1 LCDSKFPIQ
10 AFERMKKKFILLF
23 LFLHSFLLGE
33 EKKITVNQCIELALQ
48 NHPSLFVAI
57 EDDKKSI
64 ADYKIAR
71 SMRSIIVDG
80 EVRTVEYT
88 RSDSSADS
96 RFSIPGEDTDIG
108 LLAGLS
114 FTYNLYNAKKDVI
127 EDQARTNIDIA
138 KVRNYQIKNKIIYEV
153 KSAYYGYLLARD
165 VLKIREEIYQK
176 YQSKANLS
184 KQLFEQGSRPV
195 LDVSKAE
202 VYLANAQLQ
211 LEKARNEERKMK
223 QSLYYAMGLEENEQI
238 EVIPESVDLNML
250 PQLNCTLANLYRMCE
265 VYNPEL
271 RIVRLQK
278 KIAQLKVSEES
289 GSHYPTVD
297 LLLGLGYENKRLYGM
312 GNIGNNFEANSW
324 SPAFHG
330 AIRAALPIYSGGR
343 ISARVDSATADYNK
357 MIYREKEVLTTIKNQ
372 LRDNYRTL
380 EEMKRQVEISE
391 LIIKNA
397 QRHQLLAQRS
407 YENGAGTLLE
417 LQDADLNVIQA
428 KIGLLEAKYNYLLTI
443 AKLIDIVGFG
453 EGILCRN

>member
-1 LCDSKFPIQ
+1 
-10 AFERMKKKFILLF
+10 MKIKFILPFLLFPVF
-23 LFLHSFLLGE
+23 LFGE
-33 EKKITVNQCIELALQ
+33 EKKITLEQCIEVALQ

-64 ADYKIAR
+64 ANYQIAR

-80 EVRTVEYT
+80 EIKTVEYT
-88 RSDSSADS
+88 KSNSSADS

-108 LLAGLS
+108 LFAGLS
-114 FTYNLYNAKKDVI
+114 LTYNLYNAKKDVV
-127 EDQARTNIDIA
+127 EEQARTSIDVA
-138 KVRNYQIKNKIIYEV
+138 KVTNYQVKSKIIYEV
-153 KSAYYGYLLARD
+153 KNAYYSYLLARD
-165 VLKIREEIYQK
+165 ILAIREEIYNK
-176 YQSKANLS
+176 YKSKAQLS
-184 KQLFEQGSRPV
+184 RQLFEQGSRPI

-202 VYLANAQLQ
+202 VDLANSQLQ
-211 LEKARNEERKMK
+211 LEQAKNNERKMR
-223 QSLYYAMGLEENEQI
+223 QSLYYAMGLEENDQI
-238 EVIPESVDLNML
+238 DIIPENIDLEKL
-250 PQLNCTLANLYRMCE
+250 PEINCTLANLYRMCE

-271 RIVRLQK
+271 RIARLQK
-278 KIAQLKVSEES
+278 KIAQLKITEEA

-297 LLLGLGYENKRLYGM
+297 LLIGLGYENKKLYGM
-312 GNIGNNFEANSW
+312 GNIGSNFEAGSW

-330 AIRAALPIYSGGR
+330 AIRASLPIYSGGR

-357 MIYREKEVLTTIKNQ
+357 MIYKEKEILTDIKNQ
-372 LRDNYRTL
+372 VRDNYRTL
-380 EEMKRQVEISE
+380 EEMKRQIEISE

-428 KIGLLEAKYNYLLTI
+428 KIGLLEARYNYLLNF
-443 AKLIDIVGFG
+443 AKLVDTVGFG

>member
-1 LCDSKFPIQ
+1 
-10 AFERMKKKFILLF
+10 MKIKFILPFLLFPVF
-23 LFLHSFLLGE
+23 LFGE
-33 EKKITVNQCIELALQ
+33 EKKITLEQCIEVALQ

-64 ADYKIAR
+64 ANYQIAR

-80 EVRTVEYT
+80 EIRTVEYT
-88 RSDSSADS
+88 KSNSSADS

-108 LLAGLS
+108 LFAGLS
-114 FTYNLYNAKKDVI
+114 LTYNLYNAKKDVV
-127 EDQARTNIDIA
+127 EEQARTSIDVA
-138 KVRNYQIKNKIIYEV
+138 KVTNYQVKSKIIYEV
-153 KSAYYGYLLARD
+153 KNAYYSYLLARD
-165 VLKIREEIYQK
+165 ILAIREEIYNK
-176 YQSKANLS
+176 YKSKAQLS
-184 KQLFEQGSRPV
+184 RQLFEQGSRPI

-202 VYLANAQLQ
+202 VDLANAQLQ
-211 LEKARNEERKMK
+211 LEQAKNNERKMR
-223 QSLYYAMGLEENEQI
+223 QSLYYAMGLEENDQI
-238 EVIPESVDLNML
+238 DIIPENIDLEKL
-250 PQLNCTLANLYRMCE
+250 PEINCTLANLYRMCE

-271 RIVRLQK
+271 RIARLQK
-278 KIAQLKVSEES
+278 KIAQLKITEEA

-297 LLLGLGYENKRLYGM
+297 LLIGLGCENKKLYGM
-312 GNIGNNFEANSW
+312 GNIGSNFEAGSW

-330 AIRAALPIYSGGR
+330 AIRASLPIYSGGR

-357 MIYREKEVLTTIKNQ
+357 MIYKEKDILTNIKNQ
-372 LRDNYRTL
+372 VRDNYRTL
-380 EEMKRQVEISE
+380 EEMKRQIEISE

-428 KIGLLEAKYNYLLTI
+428 KIGFLQAKYNYLLTF
-443 AKLIDIVGFG
+443 AKLVDTVGFG

>member
-1 LCDSKFPIQ
+1 
-10 AFERMKKKFILLF
+10 MKIKFILPFLLFPVF
-23 LFLHSFLLGE
+23 LFGE
-33 EKKITVNQCIELALQ
+33 EKKITLEQCIEVALQ

-64 ADYKIAR
+64 ANYQIAR

-80 EVRTVEYT
+80 EIKTVEYT
-88 RSDSSADS
+88 KSNSSADS

-108 LLAGLS
+108 LFAGLS
-114 FTYNLYNAKKDVI
+114 LTYNLYNAKKDVV
-127 EDQARTNIDIA
+127 EEQARTSIDVA
-138 KVRNYQIKNKIIYEV
+138 KVTNYQVKSKIIYAV
-153 KSAYYGYLLARD
+153 KNAYYSYLLARD
-165 VLKIREEIYQK
+165 ILAIREEIYNK
-176 YQSKANLS
+176 YKSKAQLS
-184 KQLFEQGSRPV
+184 RQLFEQGSRPI

-202 VYLANAQLQ
+202 VDLANAQLQ
-211 LEKARNEERKMK
+211 LEQAKNNERKMR
-223 QSLYYAMGLEENEQI
+223 QSLYYAMGLEENDQI
-238 EVIPESVDLNML
+238 DIIPENIDLEKL
-250 PQLNCTLANLYRMCE
+250 PEINCTLANLYRMCE

-271 RIVRLQK
+271 RIARLQK
-278 KIAQLKVSEES
+278 KFAQLKITEEA

-297 LLLGLGYENKRLYGM
+297 LLIGLGYENKKLYGM
-312 GNIGNNFEANSW
+312 GNIGSNFEAGSW

-330 AIRAALPIYSGGR
+330 AIRAYLPIYSGGR

-357 MIYREKEVLTTIKNQ
+357 MIYKEKEILTDIKNQ
-372 LRDNYRTL
+372 VRDNYRTL
-380 EEMKRQVEISE
+380 EEMKRQIEISE

-428 KIGLLEAKYNYLLTI
+428 KIGLLVARYNYLLNF
-443 AKLIDIVGFG
+443 AKLVYTVGFG